1 MLCPRVISRFYWI
14 LLQLSYLSEDFPDTD
29 FVLQVSDIDLSWRY
43 EDIVVWQTYETLS
56 DGFLDVYVIH
66 RHAVKRAHS
75 PSLDSDWSAGP
86 MLPPHWLLRSP
97 LEICG
102 ITELVCLARRSPGTI
117 MGISL
122 AGSLGNG
129 AESEDLWSWYKLS
142 SGAWSNYQWSCAWP
156 PVDIFKKQFLHCY
169 FLFQVSSYILFYCPL
184 LGALFYWIKERESFL
199 QSAAICSAV
208 IMQWCGICS
217 FAKMFSSSFHFAW
230 CQYHAAS
237 ALQWQNDNAI

>member
-1 MLCPRVISRFYWI
+1 M
-14 LLQLSYLSEDFPDTD
+14 
-29 FVLQVSDIDLSWRY
+29 FVLQVWDIDLSWRY

-75 PSLDSDWSAGP
+75 PSLGSGWSAGHI
-86 MLPPHWLLRSP
+86 LLPHWLVRSP

-122 AGSLGNG
+122 AGSRANG
-129 AESEDLWSWYKLS
+129 AVKICEVDTNFLLTPDRIT
-142 SGAWSNYQWSCAWP
+142 NDRVPWP

-169 FLFQVSSYILFYCPL
+169 FLFQVSSYILFYCSL

-199 QSAAICSAV
+199 QSAAAICSAV

>member
-1 MLCPRVISRFYWI
+1 MCPRVISRFYWI
-14 LLQLSYLSEDFPDTD
+14 LLQLSYFSEDFPDTD
-29 FVLQVSDIDLSWRY
+29 FVLQVTDIDLSWRY

-75 PSLDSDWSAGP
+75 PSLGSYWSAGH

-122 AGSLGNG
+122 AGSRANG
-129 AESEDLWSWYKLS
+129 AVSEDLWSWYKLS
-142 SGAWSNYQWSCAWP
+142 SDAWSNYQWSCALAPCRYFQKAILTLLFSLSGEFIHLVLLLATWRP
-156 PVDIFKKQFLHCY
+156 FLLNQRKREFGPVCSSHLQCSNYAVMRHLQLCKNVFIF
-169 FLFQVSSYILFYCPL
+169 I
-184 LGALFYWIKERESFL
+184 SFCL
-199 QSAAICSAV
+199 MPISRSLSIA
-208 IMQWCGICS
+208 MTKW
-217 FAKMFSSSFHFAW
+217 
-230 CQYHAAS
+230 
-237 ALQWQNDNAI
+237 

>member
-1 MLCPRVISRFYWI
+1 M
-14 LLQLSYLSEDFPDTD
+14 SEDFPDTD

-75 PSLDSDWSAGP
+75 PSLDSDWSSGH

-142 SGAWSNYQWSCAWP
+142 SDAWSNYQWSCAWP
-156 PVDIFKKQFLHCY
+156 GLAPCRYFQKAILTLLFSLSGEFIHLVLLPATWRPFLLNQRKREFPPVCSHLQCSNYAVMRHLQLCKNVFIF
-169 FLFQVSSYILFYCPL
+169 I
-184 LGALFYWIKERESFL
+184 SFCL
-199 QSAAICSAV
+199 MPISRSLSIAV
-208 IMQWCGICS
+208 TKW
-217 FAKMFSSSFHFAW
+217 
-230 CQYHAAS
+230 
-237 ALQWQNDNAI
+237 

>member
-1 MLCPRVISRFYWI
+1 MCPRVISRFYWI
-14 LLQLSYLSEDFPDTD
+14 LLRLSYLSEDFPDTD
-29 FVLQVSDIDLSWRY
+29 FVLQVWDIDLSWRY

-66 RHAVKRAHS
+66 RHTVKRAHS
-75 PSLDSDWSAGP
+75 PSLGSDWSAGLI
-86 MLPPHWLLRSP
+86 LPPHWLFMSP

-122 AGSLGNG
+122 AGSRANG
-129 AESEDLWSWYKLS
+129 AVKICEVDTNFLLTPDRIT
-142 SGAWSNYQWSCAWP
+142 NDRVPWP

-169 FLFQVSSYILFYCPL
+169 FLFQVSSYILFYCSL
-184 LGALFYWIKERESFL
+184 LGALFYWIKERES
-199 QSAAICSAV
+199 SVRSAAAICSAV

-237 ALQWQNDNAI
+237 ALQWQNDNVI

>member
-1 MLCPRVISRFYWI
+1 M
-14 LLQLSYLSEDFPDTD
+14 SEDFPDTG

-75 PSLDSDWSAGP
+75 PSLDSDWSSGP

-142 SGAWSNYQWSCAWP
+142 SDAWSNYQWSCAWP
-156 PVDIFKKQFLHCY
+156 PVDIFKKLFLHCY
-169 FLFQVSSYILFYCPL
+169 FLFQVSSIHLVL
-184 LGALFYWIKERESFL
+184 LLATWRPFLLNQRKREFPPVCSHLQCSNYAVMRHLQLCKNVFIFISFCL
-199 QSAAICSAV
+199 MPISRSLSIA
-208 IMQWCGICS
+208 MTKW
-217 FAKMFSSSFHFAW
+217 
-230 CQYHAAS
+230 
-237 ALQWQNDNAI
+237 